1 LIVAIFATEPGT
13 AHVIKGEPSATDTAA
28 MRTPFTV
35 DVKTDLRQ
43 ILQARQGTF
52 RTGARDA
59 AG

>member
-1 LIVAIFATEPGT
+1 MVTRSELAGAR
-13 AHVIKGEPSATDTAA
+13 VIKGEPSATDTAA

-35 DVKTDLRQ
+35 AVKTDLRQ